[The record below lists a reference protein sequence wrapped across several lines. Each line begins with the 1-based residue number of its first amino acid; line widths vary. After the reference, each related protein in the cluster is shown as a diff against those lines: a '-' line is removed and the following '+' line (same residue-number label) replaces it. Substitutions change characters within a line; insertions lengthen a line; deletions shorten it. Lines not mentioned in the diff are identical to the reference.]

1 MKVVNLDKTAFQVT
15 LHGGNARDAA
25 HDALTVAKDGD
36 YEQAKKLLEEARAE
50 FRKGHD
56 VHSEAMQRDDKEN
69 RIIPTLLM
77 THAKDH
83 LMTAKS
89 EIYLIE
95 ELIELHQK
103 VD

>member
-1 MKVVNLDKTAFQVT
+1 MKVINLDKIAFQVT

-25 HDALTVAKDGD
+25 RDALTAAKKGN
-36 YEQAKKLLEEARAE
+36 YEQAKELLEEAREE
-50 FRKGHD
+50 FKKGHD
-56 VHSEAMQRDDKEN
+56 VHSKAMQEDDKDN

-77 THAKDH
+77 SHAKDH

-95 ELIELHQK
+95 ELIELHKK